1 MSFWVYISND
11 DVMYVTRFFNY
22 YSVII
27 DNTHFE
33 GVHTILP
40 WISVWKLKLSLCS
53 LYTLFMRRILFCI
66 SIENFIE
73 ILPLIYHG
81 RSIYKPNFYYQQF
94 YFVRSVISIL
104 FMMTNMPDW
113 GFTSFTYIINFIFT
127 CSCSQ
132 QFLFMS
138 EMWWH
143 TSLLGMKIGLL
154 FCVVLASW

>member
-1 MSFWVYISND
+1 M
-11 DVMYVTRFFNY
+11 
-22 YSVII
+22 
-27 DNTHFE
+27 
-33 GVHTILP
+33 TIL
-40 WISVWKLKLSLCS
+40 ILRVSTQFFHEFQFESSSSFFVCS